1 MVLTKK
7 SLLLVGKPGHLRD
20 ALASLLGT
28 VDDIDQI
35 TCADSGLLALKTIRN
50 ATPNVVLIAA
60 GLPDPE
66 VTELISQ
73 IKLSWPEIICLVLAE
88 KSFLQQQAE
97 YAGADLVL
105 SGGIDSSH
113 LIQAVSRA
121 VNAA

>member
-1 MVLTKK
+1 MVLIKK

-20 ALASLLGT
+20 ALACLLSA
-28 VDDIDQI
+28 VDGIDQI
-35 TCADSGLLALKTIRN
+35 ACADSGLLALKTIRE
-50 ATPNVVLIAA
+50 AIPNVVLIAA
-60 GLPDPE
+60 GLPDLE

-73 IKLSWPEIICLVLAE
+73 IKMFWPGITCLVLAE
-88 KSFLQQQAE
+88 KSLLQRQAE

-121 VNAA
+121 IGPA